1 MTEGPFSLSPGPL
14 NLVPF
19 VLVLHPV
26 FQVSAVM
33 ADIAGHG
40 NPLHHQ
46 RPGEEDAV
54 GEVAVGV
61 VRDPDDIRGAADG
74 AALGIFMSS
83 LLNGGPS
90 TSSTAGPQAAKA
102 AEAAADYLVHGALR
116 TSPFSSP
123 CRASWTAGW
132 KAPFPPPPLGEAA
145 PPGERAGWGVHP
157 PCPQESL
164 WRSPRRRSPP

>member
-61 VRDPDDIRGAADG
+61 VRDPNDIRGAADG
-74 AALGIFMSS
+74 AALGIFH
-83 LLNGGPS
+83 
-90 TSSTAGPQAAKA
+90 
-102 AEAAADYLVHGALR
+102 VI
-116 TSPFSSP
+116 SP
-123 CRASWTAGW
+123 
-132 KAPFPPPPLGEAA
+132 
-145 PPGERAGWGVHP
+145 
-157 PCPQESL
+157 
-164 WRSPRRRSPP
+164 